1 MMPLFF
7 WLSFS
12 SLPPSPSP
20 PLVLAV
26 TRQHVGGAVCYT
38 RGGGAKRGVV
48 SFCMHGVNSF
58 FLTFLPNND
67 NGSSRDDN
75 SGGRRSYKSIHDNCF
90 RALLA

>member
-1 MMPLFF
+1 ML
-7 WLSFS
+7 
-12 SLPPSPSP
+12 
-20 PLVLAV
+20 
-26 TRQHVGGAVCYT
+26 REG
-38 RGGGAKRGVV
+38 GGGAKRGVV